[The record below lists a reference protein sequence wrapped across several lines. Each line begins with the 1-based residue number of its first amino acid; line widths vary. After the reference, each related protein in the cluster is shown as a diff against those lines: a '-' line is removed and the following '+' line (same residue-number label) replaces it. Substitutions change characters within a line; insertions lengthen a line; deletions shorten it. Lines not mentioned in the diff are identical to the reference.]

1 MNVIGEAI
9 SRKWF
14 TEFRTSHMN
23 TDVYETSG
31 SSKEREGEDK
41 MSLRNVYGTRIYRL
55 RYIRV

>member
-31 SSKEREGEDK
+31 SSKEAVTNPENYFG
-41 MSLRNVYGTRIYRL
+41 
-55 RYIRV
+55 